1 MGERLESYKKLI
13 TEARNVY
20 EAMDDKEIVEA
31 EAWLDS
37 EYNKIQG
44 SEIDSTILSQI

>member
-1 MGERLESYKKLI
+1 MSERLDKYKALI
-13 TEARNVY
+13 TEARKVY
-20 EAMDDKEIVEA
+20 ESMDDKEIVEA